1 MTLHPYT
8 RLQVRVLSDCA
19 VICIKLGILR
29 FYWVSTG
36 ITSLEQWHTQDNILS

>member
-8 RLQVRVLSDCA
+8 RLEVRVMSNCD

-29 FYWVSTG
+29 SYWVSTG
-36 ITSLEQWHTQDNILS
+36 KTSLEQWHTQDNILE